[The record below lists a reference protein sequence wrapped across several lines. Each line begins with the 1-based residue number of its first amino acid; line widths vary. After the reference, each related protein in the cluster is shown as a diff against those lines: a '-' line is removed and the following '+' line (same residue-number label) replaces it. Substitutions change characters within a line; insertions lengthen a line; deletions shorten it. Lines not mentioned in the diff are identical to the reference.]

1 MDKGFS
7 SEIYILLCLDPG
19 LCCETKFFSQKLL
32 PLSIHID
39 FCLFS
44 LPSARWWV
52 LSLVCYLSGL
62 KRKMRGLHNLS
73 NSADIM
79 HLGNLMLRPT
89 DLPFVTRIWGKHTI
103 RRFEDNFH
111 HQRKYIG
118 YKFMNLNFSWTYFK
132 IFYLWISSRI
142 SNSIEI
148 YIKLKKKY
156 LSNRALAVI
165 FLTFLFCLLFIR
177 HHDCELSFSSSL
189 NPKLRC
195 FIWCFSRRAASH
207 YSTP

>member
-1 MDKGFS
+1 
-7 SEIYILLCLDPG
+7 
-19 LCCETKFFSQKLL
+19 
-32 PLSIHID
+32 
-39 FCLFS
+39 
-44 LPSARWWV
+44 
-52 LSLVCYLSGL
+52 
-62 KRKMRGLHNLS
+62 MRGLRNLS

-111 HQRKYIG
+111 HQSKYIG
-118 YKFMNLNFSWTYFK
+118 YKFMNLNFSWTYFE

-148 YIKLKKKY
+148 YIKLKKKN
-156 LSNRALAVI
+156 LSNRALAAI

-189 NPKLRC
+189 NLKLRC
-195 FIWCFSRRAASH
+195 FIWCFPGEQLPITPHPKRQIRVLHAQRKSRTSVWLQ
-207 YSTP
+207 STSELILGICSRTNGN